1 MIDTGIIKLDRY
13 LNGIPYGKSVL
24 FYIEPVVEESNIG
37 IHILR
42 HNLEKGFYGVYVV
55 SESSPKNVEK
65 FFNEFNWSRENYE
78 KLILVD
84 AYSSLIGAPS
94 EEKYKIHEPHDIEN
108 YEGVLIEII
117 EKIDRGVIIFDS
129 LSNIMDL
136 CGEKKTLDGIEKL
149 NKEIRNKEIVSFYN
163 FIAWPYKEAIIYRL
177 KRIFNAIVEINLVE
191 DIVTR
196 QKMCIRKADWNECMN
211 KEIYFKIFKPE
222 GIRIYI
228 PKVSVIGPHQS
239 GKTSFIKS
247 VSKEFTPVER
257 KGATV
262 GIEHGSVDYKG
273 YRIDIFGLPGLERF
287 LPIADK
293 MLGSSSLIF
302 IVIDSTKEEDILYAK
317 EMISKFNIPCI
328 ILANK
333 QDIQG
338 AMKEEEIRRKLE
350 KEVPVVEISA
360 KDGKNVYEAID
371 KMLEI
376 LEGGSNAC

>member
-13 LNGIPYGKSVL
+13 LEGIPYGKSIL
-24 FYIEPVVEESNIG
+24 FYIDPVVEESNIG
-37 IHILR
+37 IHVLH
-42 HNLEKGFYGVYVV
+42 HNLEKGLYGVYIV
-55 SESSPKNVEK
+55 SESSPKNFEK
-65 FFNEFNWSRENYE
+65 FFNEFSWNRENYE
-78 KLILVD
+78 KLIVVD

-108 YEGVLIEII
+108 YESVLMEVV
-117 EKIDRGVIIFDS
+117 EKIERGVIIFDS

-136 CGEKKTLDGIEKL
+136 CGEKDTLDGIERL

-177 KRIFNAIVEINLVE
+177 KRIFNAIIEINLVE
-191 DIVTR
+191 DIVIR
-196 QKMCIRKADWNECMN
+196 QKMHIKKVDWNKCEG

-222 GIRIYI
+222 GLRIYI

-239 GKTSFIKS
+239 GKTTFIKS
-247 VSKEFTPVER
+247 ISKEFTPVER

-293 MLGSSSLIF
+293 MLGSSSLVF

-317 EMISKFNIPCI
+317 EMVSKFNIPCI

-333 QDIQG
+333 QDIEG
-338 AMKEEEIRRKLE
+338 AMKGEEIRKKIE
-350 KEVPVVEISA
+350 KDVPIVEISA
-360 KDGKNVYEAID
+360 KDGKNVYLAID

-376 LEGGSNAC
+376 LEGVSNAC